1 MGHPHMQSK
10 AMGLHILCPAL
21 KHGTEQKLKVAVVL
35 VVAVLAV
42 PVLIVVIHFTEKS
55 INSNTALQTQPQ

>member
-10 AMGLHILCPAL
+10 TMGLHILCPAL

-42 PVLIVVIHFTEKS
+42 PVLIIVIHFTNKKLS
-55 INSNTALQTQPQ
+55 